1 MASGTGL
8 SYITSPTPNS
18 GSSILGNSVL
28 PHGAGGATHQYES
41 KGGYPE
47 FPSPSLSQHRKSIHK
62 KPKSKGK
69 QPQKHKGGSKKKS
82 KTKKHQRRT
91 RAK

>member
-8 SYITSPTPNS
+8 SYMTNPTPS
-18 GSSILGNSVL
+18 SASSILGHSLL
-28 PHGAGGATHQYES
+28 PHGAGGATSVYES

-47 FPSPSLSQHRKSIHK
+47 YTSTPLSQKSIHK

-69 QPQKHKGGSKKKS
+69 PSQKHKGGSKKKS

-91 RAK
+91 RAR